1 MMGGYYFPPSGS
13 SGDEGDRGYPSDSKL
28 LKIIQSGS
36 LHSNQEST
44 IDKTPIE
51 NDLTSTF
58 CKEKGTKIPRKVQQ
72 PNRFEKSLDQTLIL
86 ENEFKKN
93 SAWSKQKMQEL
104 AQALDLTVSQVYKW
118 NWDRRQSNAYHYF
131 KLCSQPIKSRKP
143 LFSVTKVVRDR
154 RGQDSALFSVS
165 KKPLA

>member
-28 LKIIQSGS
+28 LKIIQSDS

-58 CKEKGTKIPRKVQQ
+58 CKEKGAKIPRKVQQ

-93 SAWSKQKMQEL
+93 SAWSKQKIQEL
-104 AQALDLTVSQVYKW
+104 AQALDLTVS
-118 NWDRRQSNAYHYF
+118 
-131 KLCSQPIKSRKP
+131 
-143 LFSVTKVVRDR
+143 
-154 RGQDSALFSVS
+154 
-165 KKPLA
+165 